1 MKANEQIIM
10 RAVSIVCGVSP
21 DKIVR
26 KGRSSRRQ
34 DIVIARQMLCNLLF
48 ESYNYT
54 YYQIRDVIGYKNH
67 ASSIHARNMHK
78 QDVLFNNSYRKSY
91 SKIMSKLNIA
101 ISSEKEIKDAY
112 EDLKLEHEKANKLI
126 EMLRERLKLE
136 EKAKDK
142 YQQKLI
148 TLSKKYCLDYR

>member
-10 RAVSIVCGVSP
+10 RAVSIVCGVPP

-34 DIVIARQMLCNLLF
+34 DVVIARQMLCNLLF
-48 ESYNYT
+48 ENYNYT

-91 SKIMSKLNIA
+91 TKIMSKLNIA

-136 EKAKDK
+136 ENAKDR

>member
-1 MKANEQIIM
+1 MKANEQIVM
-10 RAVSIVCGVSP
+10 RAVSIVCGVPP

-34 DIVIARQMLCNLLF
+34 DVVIARQMLCNLLF
-48 ESYNYT
+48 ENYNYT

-78 QDVLFNNSYRKSY
+78 QDISFNNSYRKSY
-91 SKIMSKLNIA
+91 SKILSKLNIA
-101 ISSEKEIKDAY
+101 ISSEKEIRDAY

-126 EMLRERLKLE
+126 EMLKDRLEAE
-136 EKAKDK
+136 EKSKDR

-148 TLSKKYCLDYR
+148 TLSKKYCLSYH